1 MIPWEI
7 DYAGNVPRVHIE
19 VRSMSPW
26 QVQRYLIKLGG
37 RVVEEDRYVVGDG
50 WDACLER
57 GEPVGLGSLRI
68 GVVQLDLFGVEAE
81 LRRLMESLSLWL
93 MRGGG

>member
-7 DYAGNVPRVHIE
+7 NYTGEVPHVHIE

-37 RVVEEDRYVVGDG
+37 RVVEEGRYVVGNG

-57 GEPVGLGSLRI
+57 GKSVKLGSLRI
-68 GVVQLDLFGVEAE
+68 GVVQLDLFGVERE
-81 LRRLMESLSLWL
+81 LQRLMASLSLWL